1 MGLLISTVREFIKA
15 DRYVRSGLWQ
25 TQNYPL
31 SVGSLRDRKVGIVG
45 MGRIGQAIARR
56 LDASLVPVVYHTRN
70 PSKEVSYK
78 HYPDLIEMAKAVD
91 TLMVIVPGGASTN
104 KMINAEVLKALGPRG
119 VLVNVARG
127 SVIDEPALVQALK
140 SGTIL
145 AAGLDVFAAEPTVP
159 DELKTMQERR
169 AVAAYRLGL
178 GGDTQRDGS
187 ARGRQPQILVRRQGA
202 VDAGCGDAVQ
212 GTLMNAL
219 RLAAW
224 VVAALVAASTLAQAQ
239 DTTTLKKEMVGQ
251 WELSTTERSKTC
263 VVTMKGEAAG
273 QGFKL
278 ELEPA
283 CKAALPFTKGI
294 VAWSVRGLDIVRMQ
308 DASGEAVI
316 DFTEVEAGIFEGLR
330 QGEGVYILQDLA
342 AARSMAKSM
351 DQMIGDWSMVRSNGQ
366 PVCALTLTN
375 TEAGPDNFQVF
386 LKPKCDAAIAQ
397 FNPTQW
403 RLERGQIILMSKAGD
418 AWQFEADDNAQWR
431 RVPDTADPLIM
442 LRQ

>member
-1 MGLLISTVREFIKA
+1 
-15 DRYVRSGLWQ
+15 
-25 TQNYPL
+25 
-31 SVGSLRDRKVGIVG
+31 
-45 MGRIGQAIARR
+45 
-56 LDASLVPVVYHTRN
+56 
-70 PSKEVSYK
+70 
-78 HYPDLIEMAKAVD
+78 
-91 TLMVIVPGGASTN
+91 
-104 KMINAEVLKALGPRG
+104 
-119 VLVNVARG
+119 
-127 SVIDEPALVQALK
+127 
-140 SGTIL
+140 
-145 AAGLDVFAAEPTVP
+145 
-159 DELKTMQERR
+159 
-169 AVAAYRLGL
+169 
-178 GGDTQRDGS
+178 
-187 ARGRQPQILVRRQGA
+187 
-202 VDAGCGDAVQ
+202 
-212 GTLMNAL
+212 MNAL
-219 RLAAW
+219 RLNTW
-224 VVAALVAASTLAQAQ
+224 VVAALVAASTFAQAQ

-263 VVTMKGEAAG
+263 VVTMKGDAAG